1 MEYYKI
7 SKGNWSVIDRFNNID
22 EANARAEG
30 FGTGYAVEYVAPY
43 VAPSP
48 EARLSLDMKFCNELI
63 NIFLQD
69 NRIAGVTA
77 EQGEALMSKFS
88 TVLSFAQGGAI
99 KSVDYHIKNMTVD
112 DVFTQPRKDKYM
124 SLIRDYLSQ
133 F

>member
-30 FGTGYAVEYVAPY
+30 FGTGYTVEYVAPY

-88 TVLSFAQGGAI
+88 TVLSFAQVGAI